1 MPSQLPLVDAHEKEH
16 TYCTFCP
23 KLCRHACPVATV
35 EGRET
40 TTPWAKMAA
49 LHHVANG
56 NLPHT
61 DEVAAT
67 WWACTG
73 CMRCKTFCDH
83 DNEVAVALGAGRAE
97 ALSRGTAPRAA
108 RELRETHRGRVA
120 RASAA
125 AAAIFGD
132 SAESSSKATSTIAYA
147 PGCTACVTA
156 PEEARAGLLAVEGLT
171 KKSAAV
177 LGGRCCGLPLLDAGD
192 PDGFLRA
199 ARAFIDDAGG
209 ARRVVFLDPG
219 CLHALRV
226 LAPALDPTFPSFRG
240 ESRRDSRGDAPELL
254 HLSELAAEN
263 LDSLSVVAVT
273 AGSVRYH
280 DPCRL
285 GRGLGV
291 YDAPREVL
299 TRVLGRRPEELHQT
313 REHAECSGAGG
324 QLPRTS
330 PESAQAIA
338 KERHADN
345 ELAGGGAIVSPC
357 PASRRAFE
365 KAGTRALSFAT
376 LLAASAGPVD
386 EPPAASPDDEKLPP

>member
-35 EGRET
+35 EARET
-40 TTPWAKMAA
+40 TTPWGKMAA

-56 NLPHT
+56 DLPHS

-73 CMRCKTFCDH
+73 CMRCKSFCDH
-83 DNEVAVALGAGRAE
+83 DNEVAAALGAGRAE

-108 RELRETHRGRVA
+108 RELRETHRARVA

-132 SAESSSKATSTIAYA
+132 AAQNSREKTSTVAYA
-147 PGCTACVTA
+147 PGCTACVTV

-171 KKSAAV
+171 KKSVSV

-192 PDGFLRA
+192 PEGFLRA
-199 ARAFIDDAGG
+199 ARDFIDDAGR
-209 ARRVVFLDPG
+209 ATQVVFLDPG

-226 LAPALDPTFPSFRG
+226 LAPALDPTFPS
-240 ESRRDSRGDAPELL
+240 SPSDSPKLL

-263 LDSLSVVAVT
+263 LDALSVIDVT
-273 AGSVRYH
+273 EDTEAPVRYH

-285 GRGLGV
+285 GRGLGI
-291 YDAPREVL
+291 YDAPRDVL
-299 TRVLGRRPEELHQT
+299 ARILGRRPEELHQK

-338 KERHADN
+338 EERRADH
-345 ELAGGGAIVSPC
+345 ELAGGGTIVSPC

-365 KAGTRALSFAT
+365 KAGTPTLSFAT
-376 LLAASAGPVD
+376 LLAASAAPVD
-386 EPPAASPDDEKLPP
+386 APPPASPVDGKLPP